1 MSKMWSGV
9 FLIFCLHAQ
18 ESAPPDAK
26 PEAVPVQ
33 AQTEDKH
40 ILGIVPNYKTVP
52 ELSGPYVPISAKTKF
67 KLATLDSFDPFEWGV
82 AGIFA
87 GFAQLG
93 DQYHEFGQGMQGYAK
108 RYGGA
113 FADQAISNYLTEAIL
128 PSLLHEDSRYFRLG
142 EGGGW
147 KRTRY
152 ALTRVF
158 ITHTDSGKWRFN
170 TSEIAGNALSASIS
184 NIYYP
189 DSQRTVG
196 NTTQKWGVS
205 IASDAGFN
213 VLKEFWPDLRKK
225 IFKQ

>member
-1 MSKMWSGV
+1 VSAWG
-9 FLIFCLHAQ
+9 Q
-18 ESAPPDAK
+18 ESATEPK
-26 PEAVPVQ
+26 PEASPSQ
-33 AQTEDKH
+33 SQPQTEEKH

-52 ELSGPYVPISAKTKF
+52 ELSGPFVPISTKTKF
-67 KLATLDSFDPFEWGV
+67 KLATQDSFDPFEWVV
-82 AGIFA
+82 AGMFA

-93 DQYHEFGQGMQGYAK
+93 DQYHEFGQGTVGYAK

-113 FADQAISNYLTEAIL
+113 FADQLISNYVTEAIL
-128 PSLLHEDSRYFRLG
+128 PSLLHQDCRYFRLG
-142 EGGGW
+142 EGKAW

-158 ITHTDSGKWRFN
+158 VTRSDSGHWVFN
-170 TSEIAGNALSASIS
+170 TSEIAGNAMSASLS

-205 IASDAGFN
+205 IGSDAGFN

>member
-1 MSKMWSGV
+1 MGKVLALVIIAGRA
-9 FLIFCLHAQ
+9 FAQ
-18 ESAPPDAK
+18 EANSATPPALPAPP
-26 PEAVPVQ
+26 P
-33 AQTEDKH
+33 QTEEKH
-40 ILGIVPNYKTVP
+40 ILGVVPNYKTVP
-52 ELSGPYVPISAKTKF
+52 ELSGPFVPISTRTKF
-67 KLATLDSFDPFEWGV
+67 KLATQDSFDPFEWAV
-82 AGIFA
+82 AGMFA

-113 FADQAISNYLTEAIL
+113 FTDQLISNYVTEAIL
-128 PSLLHEDSRYFRLG
+128 PSLLHQDCRYFRLG

-152 ALTRVF
+152 AVTRVF
-158 ITHTDSGKWRFN
+158 VTRADSGKWQFN
-170 TSEIAGNALSASIS
+170 TSEIAGNALAASLS
-184 NIYYP
+184 NVYYP
-189 DSQRTVG
+189 DSQRTVQ

-213 VLKEFWPDLRKK
+213 VLKEFWPDIRRK